1 MKSHSTFIGVD
12 YGSKLAGTTAVCF
25 RKENQ
30 FHFYQSEKK
39 KDADAFLE
47 KMVIE
52 LQPNYIFLDAPLSLP
67 GAFFNQSDDFFYRKG
82 DREVRAMSPMFL
94 GGLTARA
101 MRMKSIFTKKEIEVI
116 EVYPSQLLKVLFPE
130 KVFKK
135 KDYKIDEIYENMKQ
149 LIPNLP
155 KVTPPNS
162 HQLDALL
169 CWYSGFRFF
178 EKVAIFY
185 GEKAEGG
192 IWV

>member
-1 MKSHSTFIGVD
+1 MKSHPTFIGVD

-25 RKENQ
+25 KKENQ

-47 KMVIE
+47 KIVAE
-52 LQPNYIFLDAPLSLP
+52 LQPNSIFLDAPLSLP

-82 DREVRAMSPMFL
+82 DRVVKAMSPMFL

-101 MRMKSIFTKKEIEVI
+101 MRMKSIFSKKEIEVI

-130 KVFKK
+130 KIFKK
-135 KDYKIDEIYENMKQ
+135 KGYKIGEIYELMKG

-155 KVTPPNS
+155 KAIPPNS

-169 CWYSGFRFF
+169 SWYSGFRYF
-178 EKVAIFY
+178 EKTAIFY
-185 GEKAEGG
+185 GEKEEGG

>member
-1 MKSHSTFIGVD
+1 MKSQPTFIGVD

-25 RKENQ
+25 RKNDQ

-39 KDADAFLE
+39 KDADTFLE
-47 KMVIE
+47 KVVEE
-52 LQPNYIFLDAPLSLP
+52 LEPTFIFLDAPLSLP
-67 GAFFNQSDDFFYRKG
+67 GAFFEQSEDFFYRKG
-82 DREVRAMSPMFL
+82 DRKVKAMSPMFL

-101 MRMKSIFTKKEIEVI
+101 MRMKFIFSKNGIETI

-135 KDYKIDEIYENMKQ
+135 KDYKIEEIYKLMNN
-149 LIPNLP
+149 LIPDLP
-155 KVTPPNS
+155 KSVPQNS

-169 CWYSGFRFF
+169 CWYSGFRYF
-178 EKVAIFY
+178 EKEAIFY
-185 GEKAEGG
+185 GEKKEGG

>member
-1 MKSHSTFIGVD
+1 MKSYPTFIGVD

-25 RKENQ
+25 KKEIQ

-47 KMVIE
+47 KVVAE
-52 LQPNYIFLDAPLSLP
+52 LQPNFIFLDAPLSLP

-101 MRMKSIFTKKEIEVI
+101 MRMKSIFSKKEIEVI

-135 KDYKIDEIYENMKQ
+135 KDYKIDEIYELMRD

-155 KVTPPNS
+155 ETVPSNS

-169 CWYSGFRFF
+169 CWYSGFRYF
-178 EKVAIFY
+178 EKAAIFH
-185 GEKAEGG
+185 GEKEEGG

>member
-1 MKSHSTFIGVD
+1 MKSQPTFIGVD
-12 YGSKLAGTTAVCF
+12 YGSKLAGTTAICF
-25 RKENQ
+25 NKDDQ

-47 KMVIE
+47 KVVAE
-52 LQPNYIFLDAPLSLP
+52 LEPTYIFLDAPLSLP
-67 GAFFNQSDDFFYRKG
+67 GAFFDQSEDFFYRKG
-82 DREVRAMSPMFL
+82 DRAVRAMSPMFL

-101 MRMKSIFTKKEIEVI
+101 MRMKSIFLKKGIETI

-135 KDYKIDEIYENMKQ
+135 KDYKIEEIYDLMNN

-155 KVTPPNS
+155 KSVPPNS

-169 CWYSGFRFF
+169 CWHSGFRYFKK
-178 EKVAIFY
+178 EAIFY
-185 GEKAEGG
+185 GEKKEGG